1 MMRRRRRG
9 RQGRHPMP
17 VYIGQPAATREF
29 NPELGSKKPPVMLEP
44 AELEAMRLVDLEGL
58 SQEEAGE
65 RMGVSRGTVWRLLQS
80 ARQKVTAALVEGR
93 PLTIDDQ
100 VDTADRT

>member
-1 MMRRRRRG
+1 
-9 RQGRHPMP
+9 MP

-29 NPELGSKKPPVMLEP
+29 NPKPGSRKPPVMLEP

-80 ARQKVTAALVEGR
+80 ARQKVITVIVQGRALDILQPEDG
-93 PLTIDDQ
+93 
-100 VDTADRT
+100 

>member
-1 MMRRRRRG
+1 MMHRRRRG
-9 RQGRHPMP
+9 RQGRNPIP

-29 NPELGSKKPPVMLEP
+29 NPEPGSRAPPVILEP

-58 SQEEAGE
+58 SQDEAGE

-80 ARQKVTAALVEGR
+80 ARQKVTTTLIEGR
-93 PLTIDDQ
+93 PLTIYDPG
-100 VDTADRT
+100 DTPERT